1 MSWDHFFV
9 SMNQYYVNLRQEN
22 MPTAHDMTHIYRHHH
37 QFRGITPQEVDGLAS
52 VLKLTQRIASQVR
65 ALLCAYCMGA

>member
-1 MSWDHFFV
+1 
-9 SMNQYYVNLRQEN
+9 MNQYYVNLRQEN

-65 ALLCAYCMGA
+65 ALFCAYCMGA